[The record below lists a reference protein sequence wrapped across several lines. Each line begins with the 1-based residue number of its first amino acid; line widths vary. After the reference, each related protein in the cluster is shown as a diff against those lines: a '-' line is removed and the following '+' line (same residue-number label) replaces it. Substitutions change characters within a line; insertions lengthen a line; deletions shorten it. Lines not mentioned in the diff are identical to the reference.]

1 MKRSREPEEESS
13 AASSPQD
20 IASPHAYDMGP
31 EPVPKLRGLDGNDIG
46 NGASTAANTLR
57 CTLHPQILTFTTFD
71 EYDAHYNKQH
81 VNRCHECHKNFPSD
95 HVLSLH
101 IEECHDSF
109 VAALRDKGERT
120 YSCFVEDCDRKCRD
134 PSKRRRHLIDK
145 HTYPRNFF
153 FDVTRY
159 GIDGRQSLLC
169 DVGGHRRRQSKE
181 DRHSAA
187 KARAAAEE
195 AGDGQAADGASKELP
210 RKSGVNK
217 NDTKA
222 EDTETQVA
230 HQTPSRDAAMDMDS
244 LASGMSS
251 LKLVPRSISFGR
263 GGRRG
268 GFTRSH

>member
-1 MKRSREPEEESS
+1 MKRSREPEEESP
-13 AASSPQD
+13 ASSPEG
-20 IASPHAYDMGP
+20 IASPPAYEMGP
-31 EPVPKLRGLDGNDIG
+31 EPVPKMRGLDGNETSTG
-46 NGASTAANTLR
+46 TSTAATTLR
-57 CTLHPQILTFTTFD
+57 CTLHPHILIFATFN

-81 VNRCHECHKNFPSD
+81 VNRCHECNKNFPSD
-95 HVLSLH
+95 HILSLH

-120 YSCFVEDCDRKCRD
+120 YSCFIEDCDRKCRD

-145 HTYPRNFF
+145 HTYPPNFF

-169 DVGGHRRRQSKE
+169 DVGGHRRTQSKE
-181 DRHSAA
+181 ARHSAA
-187 KARAAAEE
+187 KASAAARE
-195 AGDGQAADGASKELP
+195 AGEGQATGAAGKERP

-217 NDTKA
+217 DETKA
-222 EDTETQVA
+222 ENPEPHVA
-230 HQTPSRDAAMDMDS
+230 HPTPSKDVEMEMDS
-244 LASGMSS
+244 LSSGMSS

-263 GGRRG
+263 GGRRA

>member
-120 YSCFVEDCDRKCRD
+120 VGPLGNKKKSHSPHGPPSPLHEHAPSSCKTKVGAATLRQHMLTAW
-134 PSKRRRHLIDK
+134 PTS
-145 HTYPRNFF
+145 
-153 FDVTRY
+153 TRASSRTV
-159 GIDGRQSLLC
+159 I
-169 DVGGHRRRQSKE
+169 
-181 DRHSAA
+181 AN
-187 KARAAAEE
+187 AEIRLN
-195 AGDGQAADGASKELP
+195 A
-210 RKSGVNK
+210 
-217 NDTKA
+217 
-222 EDTETQVA
+222 VA
-230 HQTPSRDAAMDMDS
+230 
-244 LASGMSS
+244 
-251 LKLVPRSISFGR
+251 I
-263 GGRRG
+263 
-268 GFTRSH
+268 